1 MQQQT
6 QQRKGFR
13 FRIFWKILL
22 SCLLLSGLMISL
34 SYGYALYRMS
44 SHGRGRYLEPYF
56 KRYQRFQAEIGE
68 VVSSMTEVLA
78 DDEALRV
85 NLSPPTEEA
94 RMGQQMIGAGSMPSG
109 PTEGMLKRATARA
122 ADMYDGLSGKN
133 AMRPEIFLVFDRN
146 GNPIFVPPSSQVKEE
161 DLANL
166 EAVTKVRQGSS
177 YFNKLM
183 LKDNQAQQ
191 AYVIAGVPIHRFG
204 ANSTEV
210 VGGIVVGVTLSRYFG
225 EYKRDSDDL
234 ENNQLRLTLV
244 RDDEVVASAFTD
256 DKYDQL
262 VEALHPD
269 KMLRV
274 KDGPDTISVIDFD
287 GQTWDFY
294 SEQVSGY
301 VGPDASSNLGTIYL
315 MKTRAGLRE
324 PQGYIFGALTG
335 IALALIIAT
344 LLAAWITRPINTFIH
359 ATAEISQGGGDLTRR
374 IDVKS
379 NDELG
384 DLAYN
389 LNRVFDNLHILASDV
404 QNASF
409 QVGTSSAEISAASKQ
424 MLEGAKEQAVKIEG
438 STAAATELSTSIQ
451 QVAQNATEA
460 TKFARQSNEQM
471 SQAIESINHI
481 RQTVDEAAEKI
492 RDLGESGKRIGN
504 IVEVI
509 RQISEQTSLLALNA
523 SIEAAHAGEQG
534 RGFAVVA
541 DEVSSLAKRV
551 GQSAKDIEDLIATIK
566 DQTAEAVTTMQNGTR
581 EVESGTQLVT
591 GTLGDLKRILDVI
604 QDTARAVQ
612 EQAVVS
618 DEIARNMDVV
628 QKIANEVLASSEE
641 AVIQGEQLHGLAH
654 HLEESV
660 RGFNLDGGKPQLAAA
675 EPPKPAPPTR
685 TLPPREKKRT

>member
-1 MQQQT
+1 
-6 QQRKGFR
+6 
-13 FRIFWKILL
+13 
-22 SCLLLSGLMISL
+22 
-34 SYGYALYRMS
+34 
-44 SHGRGRYLEPYF
+44 
-56 KRYQRFQAEIGE
+56 
-68 VVSSMTEVLA
+68 
-78 DDEALRV
+78 
-85 NLSPPTEEA
+85 
-94 RMGQQMIGAGSMPSG
+94 
-109 PTEGMLKRATARA
+109 MLKRANVRA
-122 ADMYDGLSGKN
+122 ADMYEGLSGKN
-133 AMRPEIFLVFDRN
+133 AMRPEIFIVFDRS
-146 GNPIFVPPSSQVKEE
+146 GNPIFVPPSSPVNDE

-166 EAVTKVRQGSS
+166 EAVTKVRQGTS

-183 LKDNQAQQ
+183 LHDNQA
-191 AYVIAGVPIHRFG
+191 YVVAGVPIHRF
-204 ANSTEV
+204 AQNQTEV
-210 VGGIVVGVTLSRYFG
+210 VGGIVVGVALARYFG
-225 EYKRDSDDL
+225 EYKRDSDDV
-234 ENNQLRLTLV
+234 EKDQLRLTLV
-244 RDDEVVASAFTD
+244 RGDDVVSSAFTE

-269 KMLRV
+269 KLLRV

-294 SEQVSGY
+294 SEQVAGY
-301 VGPDASSNLGTIYL
+301 VGPDVSSNLGSIYL

-324 PQGYIFGALTG
+324 PQGYLFGALTG
-335 IALALIIAT
+335 IGLAIVIAT

-359 ATAEISQGGGDLTRR
+359 ATAEISQGAGDLTRR

-384 DLAYN
+384 DLAHN
-389 LNRVFDNLHILASDV
+389 LNRVFDNLQVLASDV

-409 QVGTSSAEISAASKQ
+409 QVGASSAQISAASKQ

-471 SQAIESINHI
+471 AQAIESINHI
-481 RQTVDEAAEKI
+481 RHTVDEAAEKI

-581 EVESGTQLVT
+581 EVEGGTQLVT

-660 RGFNLDGGKPQLAAA
+660 RGFNLDSGKPQLASA
-675 EPPKPAPPTR
+675 EAPAKPAPPAR
-685 TLPPREKKRT
+685 TLPPRDKKRA